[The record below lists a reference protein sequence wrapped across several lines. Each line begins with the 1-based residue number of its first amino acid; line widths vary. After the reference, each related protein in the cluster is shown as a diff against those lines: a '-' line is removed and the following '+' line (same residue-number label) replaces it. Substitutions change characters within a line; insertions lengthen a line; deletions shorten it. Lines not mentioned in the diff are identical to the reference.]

1 MANSKSPI
9 DPDVIRA
16 LAEILK
22 ETDLSEIEVEQK
34 DLRVRVARNIMVAAN
49 VAYSAP
55 AAMPAPA
62 APAPMAAPSA
72 AGDGGSKHRAGAVT
86 SPMVGTAYRAPAPDK
101 PNFIEIGAQVRQGQ
115 TLLVIEAM
123 KTFNEIP
130 APKAGTVTEILFEN
144 GEPVEFG
151 QPLVVIE

>member
-1 MANSKSPI
+1 MAQAKSPI

-16 LAEILK
+16 LADILK

-34 DLRVRVARNIMVAAN
+34 GLRVRVARNLTIAAN
-49 VAYSAP
+49 VGYAAAP
-55 AAMPAPA
+55 TASMAAVPVAA
-62 APAPMAAPSA
+62 APAKPVNA
-72 AGDGGSKHRAGAVT
+72 AGAVT
-86 SPMVGTAYRAPAPDK
+86 SPMVGTAYRSPAPDK
-101 PNFIEIGAQVRQGQ
+101 PPFIEIGAQVRQGQ

-123 KTFNEIP
+123 KTFNDIP
-130 APKAGTVTEILFEN
+130 ATRAGTVVEILFEN